1 MRAASVRFR
10 YANAYQKGACLVQI
24 DSSEHRKY
32 SQLQL
37 NYPKKGYQIP
47 NKSVFCAVLVTV
59 FSLATGLKFPKKSV
73 DGFLLQQHPKVFAKN
88 LQSDRIDQ

>member
-1 MRAASVRFR
+1 MRFR
-10 YANAYQKGACLVQI
+10 YANVYHKGARLEQI

-37 NYPKKGYQIP
+37 NYPKKEYQIP
-47 NKSVFCAVLVTV
+47 NKSVFCAVLIKV
-59 FSLATGLKFPKKSV
+59 FSLARVLKFPKKSV